1 MGILL
6 NELTDEVLINLAG
19 YTIQQDKATHLTSA
33 ITTTTSTLASPTIFN
48 VADAQRLGTGIVE
61 IDDELFWVDTV
72 DRISNS
78 ATVSPYGRGFMGST
92 ADTHTAGSK
101 VTISPTF
108 PRHVVKRAIQDT
120 LRAMGAAIF
129 AVKQTSFTYSS
140 SAINTYELDN
150 KNIQNI
156 LTMHW
161 QDIGSSKEWIR
172 IKRWEFDAFPD
183 QTTWGTGAQ
192 TVTIGDRIVSG
203 RKVKVVYATVPST
216 ISTTS
221 TDSFSAQT
229 GLPESCRDVVILGAS
244 YRLIAYLDPARTGAQ
259 SPQADETDNKRTF
272 GSATNAYRQ
281 LFALYTQRLSEEN
294 LSQQQQYPP
303 RVHFSRQED

>member
-19 YTIQQDKATHLTSA
+19 YTIQQDKATHLTSP
-33 ITTTTSTLASPTIFN
+33 ITTTTSTIASPTIFS
-48 VADAQRLGTGIVE
+48 VADAQRLGSGIVE
-61 IDDELFWVDTV
+61 IDDELFWVDSV

-92 ADTHTAGSK
+92 ADTHVAGSK

-108 PRHVVKRAIQDT
+108 PKHVVKRAIQDT
-120 LRAMGAAIF
+120 IRAMGSSIF
-129 AVKQTSFTYSS
+129 AVKQTSFTFSS

-161 QDIGSSKEWIR
+161 QDIGSSREWIR
-172 IKRWEFDAFPD
+172 IKRWDLDSFPD
-183 QTTWGTGAQ
+183 TATWGEGAQ

-203 RKVKVVYATVPST
+203 RKVKIVYTTVPST
-216 ISTTS
+216 LSTTS
-221 TDSFSAQT
+221 TSSFTTQT
-229 GLPESCRDVVILGAS
+229 GLPESCRDIVILGAS

-281 LFALYTQRLSEEN
+281 LFALYTQRLSEETM
-294 LSQQQQYPP
+294 SQQQQYPP
-303 RVHFSRQED
+303 RVHFSR

>member
-19 YTIQQDKATHLTSA
+19 YTIQQDKATHLTGP
-33 ITTTTSTLASPTIFN
+33 ITTTTSTIASPTIFS
-48 VADAQRLGTGIVE
+48 VADAQRLGSGIVE
-61 IDDELFWVDTV
+61 IDDELFWIDTV

-92 ADTHTAGSK
+92 ADTHVAGSK

-120 LRAMGAAIF
+120 LRAMGSAIF
-129 AVKQTSFTYSS
+129 AVKQTSFTFSS

-172 IKRWEFDAFPD
+172 VKRWEFDAFPD

-203 RKVKVVYATVPST
+203 RKVKVVYTTIPST
-216 ISTTS
+216 LSTTS
-221 TDSFSAQT
+221 TDSFSTQT

-259 SPQADETDNKRTF
+259 TPQADETDNKRTF

-294 LSQQQQYPP
+294 MSQQQQYPP
-303 RVHFSRQED
+303 RVHFSR

>member
-19 YTIQQDKATHLTSA
+19 YTIQQDKATHLTTP
-33 ITTTTSTLASPTIFN
+33 ITTTTSTIASPTIFS
-48 VADAQRLGTGIVE
+48 VADAQRLGSGIVE
-61 IDDELFWVDTV
+61 IDDELFWIDTV

-92 ADTHTAGSK
+92 ADTHVAGSK

-120 LRAMGAAIF
+120 LRAMGSAIF
-129 AVKQTSFTYSS
+129 AVKQTSFTFSS

-172 IKRWEFDAFPD
+172 VKRWEFDAFPD

-203 RKVKVVYATVPST
+203 RKVKVVYTTIPST
-216 ISTTS
+216 LSTTS
-221 TDSFSAQT
+221 TDSFSTQT
-229 GLPESCRDVVILGAS
+229 GLPESCRDIVILGAS

-294 LSQQQQYPP
+294 MSQQQQYPP
-303 RVHFSRQED
+303 RVHFSR

>member
-303 RVHFSRQED
+303 RVHFSR

>member
-19 YTIQQDKATHLTSA
+19 YTIQQDKATHLTSP
-33 ITTTTSTLASPTIFN
+33 ITTTTSTIAAPTIFS
-48 VADAQRLGTGIVE
+48 VADAQRLGSGIVE
-61 IDDELFWVDTV
+61 IDDELLWVDSV
-72 DRISNS
+72 DRISNT
-78 ATVSPYGRGFMGST
+78 ATSSPYGRGFMGST
-92 ADTHTAGSK
+92 AATHDAGSK

-108 PRHVVKRAIQDT
+108 PKHVVKRAIQDT
-120 LRAMGAAIF
+120 IRAMGSSIF
-129 AVKQTSFTYSS
+129 AVKQTSFTFSS

-161 QDIGSSKEWIR
+161 QDIGSSREWIR
-172 IKRWEFDAFPD
+172 IKRWDLDSFPD
-183 QTTWGTGAQ
+183 TATWGEGAQ

-203 RKVKVVYATVPST
+203 RKVKIVYTTVPST
-216 ISTTS
+216 LSTTS
-221 TDSFSAQT
+221 TSSFTTQT
-229 GLPESCRDVVILGAS
+229 GLPESCRDIVILGAS

-281 LFALYTQRLSEEN
+281 LFALYTQRLSEETM
-294 LSQQQQYPP
+294 SQQQQYPP
-303 RVHFSRQED
+303 RVHFSR

>member
-19 YTIQQDKATHLTSA
+19 YTIQQDKATHLTTS
-33 ITTTTSTLASPTIFN
+33 ITTTTSTIASPTIFN
-48 VADAQRLGTGIVE
+48 VADAQRLGSGIVE
-61 IDDELFWVDTV
+61 IDDELFWIDTV

-92 ADTHTAGSK
+92 ADTHVAGSK

-129 AVKQTSFTYSS
+129 AVKQTSFTFSS

-172 IKRWEFDAFPD
+172 VKRWEFDAFPD

-203 RKVKVVYATVPST
+203 RKVKVVYTTIPST
-216 ISTTS
+216 LSTTS
-221 TDSFSAQT
+221 TDSFSTQT
-229 GLPESCRDVVILGAS
+229 GLPESCRDIVILGAS

-294 LSQQQQYPP
+294 MSQQQQYPP
-303 RVHFSRQED
+303 RVHFSR

>member
-19 YTIQQDKATHLTSA
+19 YTIQQDKATHLTGP

-203 RKVKVVYATVPST
+203 RKVKVVYATIPST

-303 RVHFSRQED
+303 RVHFSR

>member
-19 YTIQQDKATHLTSA
+19 YTIQQDKATHLTSP
-33 ITTTTSTLASPTIFN
+33 ITTTTSTIASPTIFS
-48 VADAQRLGTGIVE
+48 VADAQRLGSGIVE
-61 IDDELFWVDTV
+61 IDDELFWIDTV

-92 ADTHTAGSK
+92 ADTHVAGSK

-108 PRHVVKRAIQDT
+108 PKHVVKRAIQDT
-120 LRAMGAAIF
+120 IRAMGSAIF
-129 AVKQTSFTYSS
+129 AVKQTSFTFSS

-161 QDIGSSKEWIR
+161 QDIGSSREWIR
-172 IKRWEFDAFPD
+172 IKRWELDSFPD
-183 QTTWGTGAQ
+183 TATWGAGAQ

-203 RKVKVVYATVPST
+203 RKVKIVYTTVPST
-216 ISTTS
+216 LSTTS
-221 TDSFSAQT
+221 TDSFTTQT
-229 GLPESCRDVVILGAS
+229 GLPESCRDIVILGAS

-281 LFALYTQRLSEEN
+281 LFALYTQRLSEETM
-294 LSQQQQYPP
+294 SQQQQYPP
-303 RVHFSRQED
+303 RVHFSR

>member
-19 YTIQQDKATHLTSA
+19 YTIQQDKATHLTSP
-33 ITTTTSTLASPTIFN
+33 ITTTTSTIASPTIFS
-48 VADAQRLGTGIVE
+48 VADAQRLGSGIVE
-61 IDDELFWVDTV
+61 IDDELFWIDTV

-92 ADTHTAGSK
+92 ADTHVAGSK

-120 LRAMGAAIF
+120 LRAMGSVIF
-129 AVKQTSFTYSS
+129 AVKQTSFTFSS

-172 IKRWEFDAFPD
+172 VKRWEFDAFPD

-203 RKVKVVYATVPST
+203 RKVKVVYTTIPST
-216 ISTTS
+216 LSTTS
-221 TDSFSAQT
+221 TDSFSTQT
-229 GLPESCRDVVILGAS
+229 GLPESCRDIVILGAS

-294 LSQQQQYPP
+294 MSQQQQYPP
-303 RVHFSRQED
+303 RVHFSR

>member
-19 YTIQQDKATHLTSA
+19 YTIQQDKATHLTSP
-33 ITTTTSTLASPTIFN
+33 ITTTTSTIAAPTIFS
-48 VADAQRLGTGIVE
+48 VADAQRLGSGIVE
-61 IDDELFWVDTV
+61 IDDELLWVDSV
-72 DRISNS
+72 DRISNTG
-78 ATVSPYGRGFMGST
+78 TVSPYGRGFMGST
-92 ADTHTAGSK
+92 ADTHAAGSK

-108 PRHVVKRAIQDT
+108 PKHVVKRAIQDT
-120 LRAMGAAIF
+120 IRAMGSSIF
-129 AVKQTSFTYSS
+129 AVKQTSFTFSS

-161 QDIGSSKEWIR
+161 QDIGSSREWIR
-172 IKRWEFDAFPD
+172 IKRWDLDSFPD
-183 QTTWGTGAQ
+183 TATWGEGAQ

-203 RKVKVVYATVPST
+203 RKVKIVYTTVPST
-216 ISTTS
+216 LSTTS
-221 TDSFSAQT
+221 TSSFTTQT
-229 GLPESCRDVVILGAS
+229 GLPESCRDIVILGAS

-281 LFALYTQRLSEEN
+281 LFALYTQRLSEETM
-294 LSQQQQYPP
+294 SQQQQYPP
-303 RVHFSRQED
+303 RVHFSR

>member
-19 YTIQQDKATHLTSA
+19 YTIQQDKATHLTTP
-33 ITTTTSTLASPTIFN
+33 ITTTTSTIASPTIFN
-48 VADAQRLGTGIVE
+48 VADAQRLGSGIVE
-61 IDDELFWVDTV
+61 IDDELFWIDTV

-92 ADTHTAGSK
+92 ADTHVAGSK

-108 PRHVVKRAIQDT
+108 PKHVVKRAIQDT
-120 LRAMGAAIF
+120 LRAMGSAIF
-129 AVKQTSFTYSS
+129 AVKQTSFTFSS

-172 IKRWEFDAFPD
+172 VKRWEFDAFPD

-203 RKVKVVYATVPST
+203 RKVKVVYTTIPST
-216 ISTTS
+216 LSTTS
-221 TDSFSAQT
+221 TDSFSTQT
-229 GLPESCRDVVILGAS
+229 GLPESCRDIVILGAS

-294 LSQQQQYPP
+294 MSQQQQYPP
-303 RVHFSRQED
+303 RVHFSR

>member
-19 YTIQQDKATHLTSA
+19 YTLQQDKATHLTADIS
-33 ITTTTSTLASPTIFN
+33 TTTSTVAAPTIFS
-48 VADAQRLGTGIVE
+48 VADAQRLGAGIVE
-61 IDDELFWVDTV
+61 IDDELLWVDTV
-72 DRISNS
+72 DRISNT
-78 ATVSPYGRGFMGST
+78 ATVSPYGRGFLGST
-92 ADTHTAGSK
+92 AATHTAGSK

-108 PRHVVKRAIQDT
+108 PKHVVKRAIQDT
-120 LRAMGAAIF
+120 IRAMGASIF
-129 AVKQTSFTYSS
+129 AVKQTSFTFSS
-140 SAINTYELDN
+140 TAINTYELDN

-172 IKRWEFDAFPD
+172 IKRWDLDSFPD
-183 QTTWGTGAQ
+183 VATWGSGAQ

-203 RKVKVVYATVPST
+203 RKVKVVYTTVPT
-216 ISTTS
+216 TLSTTS
-221 TDSFSAQT
+221 TDSFTTQT
-229 GLPESCRDVVILGAS
+229 GLPESCRDIVILGAS

-259 SPQADETDNKRTF
+259 SPQADETDNTRTF

-281 LFALYTQRLSEEN
+281 LFALYNQRLSEETM
-294 LSQQQQYPP
+294 SQQQQYPP
-303 RVHFSRQED
+303 RVHFSR

>member
-19 YTIQQDKATHLTSA
+19 YTIQQDKATHLTSP
-33 ITTTTSTLASPTIFN
+33 ITTTTSTIASPTIFS
-48 VADAQRLGTGIVE
+48 VADAQRLGSGIVE
-61 IDDELFWVDTV
+61 IDDELLWVDSV
-72 DRISNS
+72 DRISNTG
-78 ATVSPYGRGFMGST
+78 TVSPYGRGFMGST
-92 ADTHTAGSK
+92 AATHDAGSK

-108 PRHVVKRAIQDT
+108 PKHVVKRAIQDT
-120 LRAMGAAIF
+120 IRAMGSSIF
-129 AVKQTSFTYSS
+129 AVKQTSFTFSS

-161 QDIGSSKEWIR
+161 QDIGSSREWIR
-172 IKRWEFDAFPD
+172 IKRWDLDSFPD
-183 QTTWGTGAQ
+183 TATWGEGAQ

-203 RKVKVVYATVPST
+203 RKVKIVYTTVPST
-216 ISTTS
+216 LSTTS
-221 TDSFSAQT
+221 TSSFATQT

-281 LFALYTQRLSEEN
+281 RALAHTA
-294 LSQQQQYPP
+294 
-303 RVHFSRQED
+303 

>member
-19 YTIQQDKATHLTSA
+19 YTIQQDKATHLTSP
-33 ITTTTSTLASPTIFN
+33 ITTTTSTIASPTIFS
-48 VADAQRLGTGIVE
+48 VADAQRLGSGIVE
-61 IDDELFWVDTV
+61 IDDELLWVDSV
-72 DRISNS
+72 DRISNTG
-78 ATVSPYGRGFMGST
+78 TVSPYGRGFMGST
-92 ADTHTAGSK
+92 AATHDAGSK

-108 PRHVVKRAIQDT
+108 PKHVVKRAIQDT
-120 LRAMGAAIF
+120 IRAMGSSIF
-129 AVKQTSFTYSS
+129 AVKQTSFTFSS

-161 QDIGSSKEWIR
+161 QDIGSSREWIR
-172 IKRWEFDAFPD
+172 IKRWDLDSFPD
-183 QTTWGTGAQ
+183 TATWGEGAQ

-203 RKVKVVYATVPST
+203 RKVKIVYTTVPST
-216 ISTTS
+216 LSTTS
-221 TDSFSAQT
+221 TSSFTTQT
-229 GLPESCRDVVILGAS
+229 GLPESCRDIVILGAS

-281 LFALYTQRLSEEN
+281 LFALYTQRLAEETM
-294 LSQQQQYPP
+294 SQQQQYPP
-303 RVHFSRQED
+303 RVHFSR

>member
-19 YTIQQDKATHLTSA
+19 YTIQQDKATHLTTP
-33 ITTTTSTLASPTIFN
+33 ITTTTSTIASPTIFN
-48 VADAQRLGTGIVE
+48 VADAQRLGSGIVE
-61 IDDELFWVDTV
+61 IDDELFWIDTV

-92 ADTHTAGSK
+92 ADTHVAGSK

-108 PRHVVKRAIQDT
+108 PKHVVKRAIQDT
-120 LRAMGAAIF
+120 LRAMGSVIF
-129 AVKQTSFTYSS
+129 AVKQTSFTFSS

-172 IKRWEFDAFPD
+172 VKRWEFDAFPD

-203 RKVKVVYATVPST
+203 RKVKVVYTTIPST
-216 ISTTS
+216 LSTTS
-221 TDSFSAQT
+221 TDSFSTQT
-229 GLPESCRDVVILGAS
+229 GLPESCRDIVILGAS

-294 LSQQQQYPP
+294 MSQQQQYPP
-303 RVHFSRQED
+303 RVHFSR

>member
-19 YTIQQDKATHLTSA
+19 YTIQQDKATHLTTP
-33 ITTTTSTLASPTIFN
+33 ITTTTSTIASPTIFN
-48 VADAQRLGTGIVE
+48 VADAQRLGSGIVE
-61 IDDELFWVDTV
+61 IDDELFWIDTV

-92 ADTHTAGSK
+92 ADTHVAGSK

-129 AVKQTSFTYSS
+129 AVKQTSFTFSS

-172 IKRWEFDAFPD
+172 VKRWEFDAFPD

-203 RKVKVVYATVPST
+203 RKVKVVYTTIPST
-216 ISTTS
+216 LSTTS
-221 TDSFSAQT
+221 TDSFSTQT
-229 GLPESCRDVVILGAS
+229 GLPESCRDIVILGAS

-294 LSQQQQYPP
+294 MSQQQQYPP
-303 RVHFSRQED
+303 RVHFSR

>member
-19 YTIQQDKATHLTSA
+19 YTIQQDKATHLTSP
-33 ITTTTSTLASPTIFN
+33 ITTTTSTIASPTIFS
-48 VADAQRLGTGIVE
+48 VADAQRLGSGIVE
-61 IDDELFWVDTV
+61 IDDELLWVDSV

-78 ATVSPYGRGFMGST
+78 GTVSPYGRGFMGST
-92 ADTHTAGSK
+92 AATHDAGSK

-108 PRHVVKRAIQDT
+108 PKHVVKRAIQDT
-120 LRAMGAAIF
+120 IRAMGSSIF
-129 AVKQTSFTYSS
+129 AVKQTSFTFSS

-161 QDIGSSKEWIR
+161 QDIGSSREWIR
-172 IKRWEFDAFPD
+172 IKRWDLDSFPD
-183 QTTWGTGAQ
+183 TATWGEGAQ

-203 RKVKVVYATVPST
+203 RKVKIVYTTVPST
-216 ISTTS
+216 LSTTS
-221 TDSFSAQT
+221 TSSFATQT

-281 LFALYTQRLSEEN
+281 LFALYTQRLAEETM
-294 LSQQQQYPP
+294 SQQTQYPP
-303 RVHFSRQED
+303 RVHFSR

>member
-19 YTIQQDKATHLTSA
+19 YTIQQDKATHLTGP

-303 RVHFSRQED
+303 RVHFSR

>member
-6 NELTDEVLINLAG
+6 NELTDEVLTNLAG
-19 YTIQQDKATHLTSA
+19 YTIQQDKATHLTTP
-33 ITTTTSTLASPTIFN
+33 ITTTTSTLAAPTIFN
-48 VADAQRLGTGIVE
+48 VADAQRLGSGIVE
-61 IDDELFWVDTV
+61 VDDELLWVDTV

-92 ADTHTAGSK
+92 PTTHDAGTK

-108 PRHVVKRAIQDT
+108 PKYVVKRAIQDT
-120 LRAMGAAIF
+120 IRAMGSSIF
-129 AVKQTSFTYSS
+129 AVKQTNFTFSS
-140 SAINTYELDN
+140 TAVNTYELNN

-161 QDIGSSKEWIR
+161 QDIGSSGEWIR
-172 IKRWEFDAFPD
+172 IKRWDFDAFPD
-183 QTTWGTGAQ
+183 TDTWGAGAQ
-192 TVTIGDRIVSG
+192 TVTIGDRIISG
-203 RKVKVVYATVPST
+203 RKVKVVYATSPST
-216 ISTTS
+216 LSTSS
-221 TDSFSAQT
+221 TNSFNTQT
-229 GLPESCRDVVILGAS
+229 GLPDSCRDIVILGAS

-281 LFALYTQRLSEEN
+281 LYALYNQRLAEETQA
-294 LSQQQQYPP
+294 QQQQYPP

>member
-61 IDDELFWVDTV
+61 INDELFWVDTV

-183 QTTWGTGAQ
+183 ETTWGTGAQ

-203 RKVKVVYATVPST
+203 RKVKVVYATTPST

-303 RVHFSRQED
+303 RVHFSR

>member
-19 YTIQQDKATHLTSA
+19 YTIQQDKATHLTSP
-33 ITTTTSTLASPTIFN
+33 ITTTTSTIASPTIFS
-48 VADAQRLGTGIVE
+48 VADAQRLGSGIVE
-61 IDDELFWVDTV
+61 IDDELLWVDSV
-72 DRISNS
+72 DRISNTG
-78 ATVSPYGRGFMGST
+78 TVSPYGRGFMGST
-92 ADTHTAGSK
+92 AATHDAGSK

-108 PRHVVKRAIQDT
+108 PKHVVKRAIQDT
-120 LRAMGAAIF
+120 IRAMGASIF
-129 AVKQTSFTYSS
+129 AVKQTSFTFSS

-161 QDIGSSKEWIR
+161 QDIGSSREWIR
-172 IKRWEFDAFPD
+172 IKRWDLDSFPD
-183 QTTWGTGAQ
+183 TATWGEGAQ

-203 RKVKVVYATVPST
+203 RKVKIVYTTVPST
-216 ISTTS
+216 LSTTS
-221 TDSFSAQT
+221 TSSFTTQT
-229 GLPESCRDVVILGAS
+229 GLPESCRDIVILGAS

-281 LFALYTQRLSEEN
+281 LFALYTQRLSEETM
-294 LSQQQQYPP
+294 SQQQQYPP
-303 RVHFSRQED
+303 RVHFSR

>member
-183 QTTWGTGAQ
+183 ETTWGTGAQ

-203 RKVKVVYATVPST
+203 RKVKVVYATTPST

-303 RVHFSRQED
+303 RVHFSR

>member
-6 NELTDEVLINLAG
+6 NDLTDEVLINLAG
-19 YTIQQDKATHLTSA
+19 YTLQQDKSTHLVSNVS
-33 ITTTTSTLASPTIFN
+33 TTTSTLAVPTILS
-48 VADAQRLGTGIVE
+48 VADAQRLGSGIVE
-61 IDDELFWVDTV
+61 IDDELLWIDTV
-72 DRISNS
+72 DRISNNG
-78 ATVSPYGRGFMGST
+78 TVSPYGRGFMGST
-92 ADTHTAGSK
+92 AATHTAGAK

-120 LRAMGAAIF
+120 IRAMGSSIF
-129 AVKQTSFTYSS
+129 AVKQTSFTFSS
-140 SAINTYELDN
+140 TIVNTYELDN

-161 QDIGSSKEWIR
+161 QDIGSSREWIR
-172 IKRWEFDAFPD
+172 IKRWDFDAFPD
-183 QTTWGTGAQ
+183 ETTWGTGAQ
-192 TVTIGDRIVSG
+192 TVTIGDAIASG
-203 RKVKVVYATVPST
+203 RKVKVVYATAPST
-216 ISTTS
+216 LSTSS
-221 TDSFSAQT
+221 TDSFNTQT
-229 GLPESCRDVVILGAS
+229 GLPESCRDIVILGAS

-281 LFALYTQRLSEEN
+281 LFALYNQRLSEET

>member
-19 YTIQQDKATHLTSA
+19 YTIQQDKATHLTSP
-33 ITTTTSTLASPTIFN
+33 ITTTTSTIAAPTIFS
-48 VADAQRLGTGIVE
+48 VADAQRLGSGIVE
-61 IDDELFWVDTV
+61 IDDELFWVDSV
-72 DRISNS
+72 DRISNT

-92 ADTHTAGSK
+92 AATHDAGSK

-108 PRHVVKRAIQDT
+108 PKHVVKRAIQDT
-120 LRAMGAAIF
+120 IRAMGSSIF
-129 AVKQTSFTYSS
+129 AVKQTSFTFSS

-161 QDIGSSKEWIR
+161 QDIGSSREWIR
-172 IKRWEFDAFPD
+172 IKRWDLDSFPD
-183 QTTWGTGAQ
+183 TATWGEGAQ

-203 RKVKVVYATVPST
+203 RKVKIVYTTVPST
-216 ISTTS
+216 LSTTS
-221 TDSFSAQT
+221 TSSFTTQT
-229 GLPESCRDVVILGAS
+229 GLPESCRDIVILGAS

-281 LFALYTQRLSEEN
+281 LFALYTQRLSEETM
-294 LSQQQQYPP
+294 SQQQQYPP
-303 RVHFSRQED
+303 RVHFSR

>member
-19 YTIQQDKATHLTSA
+19 YTIQQDKATHLTAA
-33 ITTTTSTLASPTIFN
+33 ITTTTSTIAAPTIFS
-48 VADAQRLGTGIVE
+48 VADAQRLGSGIVE
-61 IDDELFWVDTV
+61 IDDELLWVDSV
-72 DRISNS
+72 DRISNTG
-78 ATVSPYGRGFMGST
+78 TVSPYGRGFMGST
-92 ADTHTAGSK
+92 AATHDAGSK

-108 PRHVVKRAIQDT
+108 PKHVVKRAIQDT
-120 LRAMGAAIF
+120 IRAMGSSMF
-129 AVKQTSFTYSS
+129 AVKQTSFTFSS
-140 SAINTYELDN
+140 TAINTYELDN

-172 IKRWEFDAFPD
+172 VKRWDLDSFPD
-183 QTTWGTGAQ
+183 EATWGSGAQ

-203 RKVKVVYATVPST
+203 RKVKVVYATAPGTLST
-216 ISTTS
+216 SS
-221 TDSFSAQT
+221 TDSFTTQT
-229 GLPESCRDVVILGAS
+229 GLPESCRDVVVLGAS

-281 LFALYTQRLSEEN
+281 LFALYNQRLTEETM
-294 LSQQQQYPP
+294 SQQQQYPP